1 MEAKFCLTSYTTESA
16 KGEQDIKILDLMM
29 LCELFCFLEAENSA
43 VIVIIFVKCP

>member
-1 MEAKFCLTSYTTESA
+1 MDAKFCLTSYATESA
-16 KGEQDIKILDLMM
+16 KGEQDIKILMM